1 MQVHS
6 QQQICNHNHISA
18 KSDDSKEQEFV
29 AVTHS
34 AVRLT

>member
-6 QQQICNHNHISA
+6 QQQICPNHISA